1 MLAEEWYWVKYSYT
15 VGDQEKLYVNIDK
28 HRIRWKPWEYYFE
41 EEAMETW
48 TQKDLEQYIQEGTL
62 NSRESD
68 RAFKLMYELK
78 DMKMKESNK

>member
-15 VGDQEKLYVNIDK
+15 VGKEEKLHINIDK

-48 TQKDLEQYIQEGTL
+48 TEAQMRQYIKEGTL

-68 RAFKLMYELK
+68 RAFRLMWELRDMEREK
-78 DMKMKESNK
+78 DK